1 MLKNRFVMVDGLDGS
16 GKGTIVDALQRWAE
30 LKGMNVL
37 DLRSYCREKN
47 TFPEAEEIIQYDA
60 VVSAEPTFCL
70 VGRAIRE
77 ELVRA
82 TDRHYSAISLAQ
94 AFALDR
100 EILYK
105 RVLIPA
111 IKAGKYVFQERGIS
125 SSLVYQPVQEHIQLS
140 ELIRLAG
147 NRTALQFAPGLFVV
161 ATVKPETVIN
171 RLGKRSK
178 KDYSI
183 FDNLGFQRNIDA
195 RFRSEWLRQLFEQHG
210 SKVVYLDTDEPK
222 TVDDTQ
228 NDAVK
233 VFEQFLAGKTAGKI

>member
-1 MLKNRFVMVDGLDGS
+1 MLKNRFVIVDGLDGS
-16 GKGTIVDALQRWAE
+16 GKGTIVDALQKWAE
-30 LKGMNVL
+30 LKGLKVL

-47 TFPEAEEIIQYDA
+47 TLPEPEEVMQYDA
-60 VVSAEPTFCL
+60 VVSAEPTFCF
-70 VGRAIRE
+70 VGKAIRD

-82 TDRHYSAISLAQ
+82 TGRHYSAMSLAL

-140 ELIRLAG
+140 ELIRLPG
-147 NRTALQFAPGLFVV
+147 NKTALQFAPGLFII

-171 RLGKRSK
+171 RLGTRSK

-183 FDNLGFQRNIDA
+183 FDSLQFQRNLDA
-195 RFRSEWLRQLFEQHG
+195 RFRSDWLRQLLEQHG
-210 SKVVYLDTDEPK
+210 SKVVYLNTDEPR
-222 TVDDTQ
+222 TADETQ
-228 NDAVK
+228 KEAVR
-233 VFEQFLAGKTAGKI
+233 VFEQFLAEKN